1 MTVLLLLPPPQLN
14 RNKLVAADDS
24 GRMSLLDHFRELRK
38 RIFRAALSIAIF
50 GSLGWI
56 FYTKIIHILT
66 KPVCDLT
73 RATSTPHHC
82 GVLYIDG
89 VLGPLNL
96 QVSVAIVSGVI
107 LASPIW
113 LYQLWAF
120 VAPALHRREKKY
132 ALFFILVATPF
143 FALGAMLA
151 YWILPIAIKILLG
164 FTPASLTNLIK
175 FSDYLTFVLHLILL
189 FGLAFELPVFL
200 VALNFAGVLS
210 GKAILKPWRLAV
222 FGITLFSATF
232 VPTSDPFTMGV
243 LAIPLVTFYFAAG
256 GIAILRDR
264 RKAQKILE

>member
-1 MTVLLLLPPPQLN
+1 MTTE
-14 RNKLVAADDS
+14 DS
-24 GRMSLLDHFRELRK
+24 GRMSLLEHFRELRK
-38 RIFRAALSIAIF
+38 RVVRAALSIAVF
-50 GSLGWI
+50 GVLGWI
-56 FYTKIIHILT
+56 FYSKIVRILT
-66 KPVCDLT
+66 KPVCDLS
-73 RATSTPHHC
+73 RAASTPHHC

-96 QVSVAIVSGVI
+96 QISVAIVTGVI

-132 ALFFILVATPF
+132 SILFIATATPF
-143 FALGAMLA
+143 FAAGAALA
-151 YWILPIAIKILLG
+151 YWILPIAIKVLLG
-164 FTPASLTNLIK
+164 FTPTTLTNLIK
-175 FSDYLTFVLHLILL
+175 FSDYLTFVLHLILV

-210 GKAILKPWRLAV
+210 GRSILKPWRIAV

-243 LAIPLVTFYFAAG
+243 LALPLVGFYFLAG
-256 GIAILRDR
+256 GIALLNDR
-264 RKAQKILE
+264 RRASKIEE